1 MELLSDELIILV
13 WLLKTSVLEAVDE
26 MADEP
31 DDSENLTEPELV
43 KDLVED
49 NSVSW
54 CLELIVEELL
64 AFGMFNDPELLLM
77 VK

>member
-1 MELLSDELIILV
+1 M
-13 WLLKTSVLEAVDE
+13 LEAVDE

-31 DDSENLTEPELV
+31 DDSENLMEPELV

>member
-1 MELLSDELIILV
+1 ME
-13 WLLKTSVLEAVDE
+13 
-26 MADEP
+26 DEP
-31 DDSENLTEPELV
+31 DDSENLMEPELV

-64 AFGMFNDPELLLM
+64 VFGMFNDPELLLM

>member
-1 MELLSDELIILV
+1 M
-13 WLLKTSVLEAVDE
+13 LEAVDE

-31 DDSENLTEPELV
+31 DDSENLMEPELV

-64 AFGMFNDPELLLM
+64 AFGMFNDPEILLM

>member
-1 MELLSDELIILV
+1 M
-13 WLLKTSVLEAVDE
+13 TSVLEAVDE

-31 DDSENLTEPELV
+31 DDSENLMESELV

>member
-1 MELLSDELIILV
+1 M
-13 WLLKTSVLEAVDE
+13 TSVLEAMDE

-31 DDSENLTEPELV
+31 DDSENLMEPELV

>member
-1 MELLSDELIILV
+1 M
-13 WLLKTSVLEAVDE
+13 LEAVDE

-31 DDSENLTEPELV
+31 DDSENLMEPEQV

-54 CLELIVEELL
+54 CFELIVEELL

-77 VK
+77 VE

>member
-1 MELLSDELIILV
+1 M
-13 WLLKTSVLEAVDE
+13 LEAVDE
-26 MADEP
+26 MEDEP
-31 DDSENLTEPELV
+31 DDSENLMEPELV

-64 AFGMFNDPELLLM
+64 VFGMFNDPELLLM

>member
-1 MELLSDELIILV
+1 M
-13 WLLKTSVLEAVDE
+13 LEAVDE

-31 DDSENLTEPELV
+31 DDSENLMEPELV

-64 AFGMFNDPELLLM
+64 VFGMFNDPELLLM

>member
-31 DDSENLTEPELV
+31 DDSENLMEPELV